1 MKKKY
6 WFILLIILILILGG
20 VFFYKNNVKN
30 SKIGNNKNS
39 QEIVDNFLNL
49 SSYEVQVT
57 VNVTSNKNSN
67 KYILKQTFNSPNIS
81 TQEVIEPSNIAGV
94 RIENNGTNV
103 KIENTNLKL
112 STLLENYNYL
122 GNNCL
127 DLSGFIE
134 DYKKNEDSIF
144 EENDEEIILKT
155 NSNADNNYIQEKT
168 LHISKQTYN
177 PTEMEIKDNK
187 QNTTIYILYNEVKL
201 NSI

>member
-1 MKKKY
+1 M
-6 WFILLIILILILGG
+6 G
-20 VFFYKNNVKN
+20 
-30 SKIGNNKNS
+30 
-39 QEIVDNFLNL
+39 
-49 SSYEVQVT
+49 
-57 VNVTSNKNSN
+57 
-67 KYILKQTFNSPNIS
+67 

-127 DLSGFIE
+127 DLSSFIE

>member
-6 WFILLIILILILGG
+6 WFILLITLILILGG

-127 DLSGFIE
+127 DLSSFIE

-144 EENDEEIILKT
+144 EENDEEIVLKT

>member
-39 QEIVDNFLNL
+39 QEIVDDFLNL

-127 DLSGFIE
+127 DLSSFIE

>member
-6 WFILLIILILILGG
+6 WFILLIVLILILGG

-127 DLSGFIE
+127 DLSSFIE

>member
-127 DLSGFIE
+127 DLSSFIE

-155 NSNADNNYIQEKT
+155 NSNVDNNYTQEKT

>member
-6 WFILLIILILILGG
+6 WFILLITLILILGG

-39 QEIVDNFLNL
+39 QEIVNNFLNL

-127 DLSGFIE
+127 DLSSFIE

-144 EENDEEIILKT
+144 EENDEEIILNT

>member
-122 GNNCL
+122 GNNWL
-127 DLSGFIE
+127 DLSSFIE

-155 NSNADNNYIQEKT
+155 NSNADNNYIHEKT

>member
-1 MKKKY
+1 MNKKY

-127 DLSGFIE
+127 DLSSFIE

>member
-39 QEIVDNFLNL
+39 QEIVNNFLNL

-127 DLSGFIE
+127 DLSSFIE

-155 NSNADNNYIQEKT
+155 NSNVDNNYIQEKT

>member
-1 MKKKY
+1 MVVKRGDMFY
-6 WFILLIILILILGG
+6 ADLSPVVGSEQGGVRPVLIIQ
-20 VFFYKNNVKN
+20 N
-30 SKIGNNKNS
+30 
-39 QEIVDNFLNL
+39 D
-49 SSYEVQVT
+49 
-57 VNVTSNKNSN
+57 
-67 KYILKQTFNSPNIS
+67 
-81 TQEVIEPSNIAGV
+81 
-94 RIENNGTNV
+94 
-103 KIENTNLKL
+103 
-112 STLLENYNYL
+112 L

-127 DLSGFIE
+127 DLSSFIE

>member
-81 TQEVIEPSNIAGV
+81 TQEVIEPSNIARV

-127 DLSGFIE
+127 DLSSFIE

-144 EENDEEIILKT
+144 EENDEEIVLKT